1 MNKRYKIGTLLEDRG
16 DVGMI
21 AAILPKGSQEFNGS
35 HRLNWR
41 DNYQILFAN
50 QGSYIIGVSAL
61 HRLVQQGQI
70 KLIKE

>member
-1 MNKRYKIGTLLEDRG
+1 MNNRYKIGTLLEDRG

-21 AAILPKGSQEFNGS
+21 AAFLPKGCQEFDGS
-35 HRLNWR
+35 ERINWR

-70 KLIKE
+70 KIIKK